1 MRKKIELFDRY
12 LMSRNDRLEAG
23 AVLTVKLEDGM
34 ITIYKEWNPKTAEKK
49 TVTLVEKFDDQLDLA
64 VSDLIYHL
72 Q

>member
-34 ITIYKEWNPKTAEKK
+34 MTIYKEWNPKTAEKK